1 MGPEPRSREGGQG
14 RQAGAELGWAQEKGT
29 HIFLFHR
36 LYTMLP
42 RVSGRDMEANL
53 KDPLVLETG
62 VYLECLVPGDL

>member
-1 MGPEPRSREGGQG
+1 M
-14 RQAGAELGWAQEKGT
+14 GWAQEKGT

-53 KDPLVLETG
+53 KDPLVLEIG